1 MRKNIKIGIIG
12 LSHNCNIGNNLLKYA
27 ISVKLTQL
35 GYTPYIIGKYDYAKH
50 QDIHFIKH
58 HTNLIIIDRF
68 SEIKRNDYDILM
80 VNSDQT
86 WRKFYSNF
94 YNIAFL
100 YFARNWNILK
110 FIYGASLG
118 FKDWKFN
125 KKDELI
131 AKDCLKS
138 FKGISVREIG
148 AVERIKKHLN
158 ITPTF
163 VLDPTFLIDK
173 KYYLD
178 IINNFV
184 VDKYIGEDFL
194 FTYIF
199 TENKNIT
206 KFIQKASESYNY
218 KIFRVKK
225 YNKNAIQKFIYGLYN
240 CKAAITD
247 SYHGTL
253 FSIIFNKPFVA
264 FINKNEAN
272 DRFDSLIKTF
282 KINDRVYDI
291 NESPN
296 INLLL
301 NKLQIDRKIIKS
313 LKTKSIH
320 FLISS
325 LKEFKK

>member
-1 MRKNIKIGIIG
+1 
-12 LSHNCNIGNNLLKYA
+12 
-27 ISVKLTQL
+27 
-35 GYTPYIIGKYDYAKH
+35 
-50 QDIHFIKH
+50 
-58 HTNLIIIDRF
+58 
-68 SEIKRNDYDILM
+68 M

-148 AVERIKKHLN
+148 AVKRIKKHLN

-178 IINNFV
+178 IINTFI
-184 VDKYIGEDFL
+184 KYKDTI
-194 FTYIF
+194 I
-199 TENKNIT
+199 KNI
-206 KFIQKASESYNY
+206 
-218 KIFRVKK
+218 
-225 YNKNAIQKFIYGLYN
+225 
-240 CKAAITD
+240 
-247 SYHGTL
+247 
-253 FSIIFNKPFVA
+253 
-264 FINKNEAN
+264 
-272 DRFDSLIKTF
+272 
-282 KINDRVYDI
+282 
-291 NESPN
+291 
-296 INLLL
+296 
-301 NKLQIDRKIIKS
+301 
-313 LKTKSIH
+313 
-320 FLISS
+320 
-325 LKEFKK
+325 